1 MDDERALN
9 AAFLGHAIARL
20 VVVVDR
26 PYGGGRGGASAARA
40 PLLMAEGVY
49 AGGMLGLTV
58 GLAGAAVAIVV
69 VGGVIYYVN
78 YSSGR

>member
-9 AAFLGHAIARL
+9 AVFLGHAIARL
-20 VVVVDR
+20 VVVVDM
-26 PYGGGRGGASAARA
+26 PYRRRGGASAARA

-58 GLAGAAVAIVV
+58 GLAGAAVAGVV
-69 VGGVIYYVN
+69 VGGIIFCVN

>member
-1 MDDERALN
+1 
-9 AAFLGHAIARL
+9 
-20 VVVVDR
+20 
-26 PYGGGRGGASAARA
+26 
-40 PLLMAEGVY
+40 MAEGVY